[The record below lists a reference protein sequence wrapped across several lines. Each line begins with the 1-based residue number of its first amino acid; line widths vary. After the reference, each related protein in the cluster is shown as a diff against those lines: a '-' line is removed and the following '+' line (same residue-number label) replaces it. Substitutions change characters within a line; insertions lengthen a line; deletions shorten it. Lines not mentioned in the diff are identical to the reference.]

1 MGVAK
6 VHVRCGVTVRASIGM
21 LGLRMCGA
29 AGSGGGAGVRGLVLA
44 TACVYYYILY
54 EACAYMVEA
63 GVWLG

>member
-6 VHVRCGVTVRASIGM
+6 VHVRCGVTVRASVGM

-44 TACVYYYILY
+44 S
-54 EACAYMVEA
+54 
-63 GVWLG
+63 